1 VTCPIF
7 RRGLRATSPVVD
19 ENLSGH
25 PHPAVIRLRAIF
37 SLASRSWLWTA
48 SPLPH
53 LMFGITHREN
63 HRQPRPAKIQSST
76 LLEDGP
82 CYGGMSHAPLLGD
95 RPGALALGEALA
107 SDTAPDAA
115 SDEPRAASPQACG
128 ASPVAPQHLADI
140 GGGRP
145 QRLLGDGKAKWPSGS
160 SSEEVAPTL
169 PRCAVAIRR
178 AVTGPPFRSGR

>member
-1 VTCPIF
+1 
-7 RRGLRATSPVVD
+7 
-19 ENLSGH
+19 
-25 PHPAVIRLRAIF
+25 
-37 SLASRSWLWTA
+37 
-48 SPLPH
+48 
-53 LMFGITHREN
+53 MFGITHREN

-140 GGGRP
+140 GVVGP
-145 QRLLGDGKAKWPSGS
+145 SAFSAMARLNGPR
-160 SSEEVAPTL
+160 APL
-169 PRCAVAIRR
+169 RR
-178 AVTGPPFRSGR
+178 R

>member
-1 VTCPIF
+1 MQCTLHPASLPGNAERCPRRAV
-7 RRGLRATSPVVD
+7 RRGHRRQSNAMVWRRAERGSSRLV
-19 ENLSGH
+19 EFRC
-25 PHPAVIRLRAIF
+25 RLRRRSFGGSGERA
-37 SLASRSWLWTA
+37 SAALASGQEPFLC
-48 SPLPH
+48 
-53 LMFGITHREN
+53 
-63 HRQPRPAKIQSST
+63 
-76 LLEDGP
+76 DGP
-82 CYGGMSHAPLLGD
+82 CHGGVSHAPLLGD